1 MGFVHLP
8 GDSGH
13 KLVGTGKQVRAVTPT
28 CAILSKECPEQAF
41 SGEVLFK
48 RKFSNTQRWQGRIY
62 SRLSQ

>member
-1 MGFVHLP
+1 MGFVRLP

-13 KLVGTGKQVRAVTPT
+13 KLVGTGKHVRAVTPT

-48 RKFSNTQRWQGRIY
+48 RKFSNTQRW
-62 SRLSQ
+62 